1 MSTPHVDVNLY
12 ESAVVEDPYPLYE
25 RIRAAGRVVRNET
38 LNCWMIPGFADCTA
52 VLTDNGERFSPLNSD
67 PELITWF
74 DAPNMM
80 MVDGAEHF
88 RLRRCLAPVFSR
100 KSVACWERRV
110 TEVVDDLLAPL
121 VDGAEGFDLIADF
134 TTIPTVIVAEMLG
147 VPKERHQDFRQWSHL
162 IVSNLSF
169 GHEDSSRREQ
179 MRRAGDEVNAYLAD
193 EIERRR
199 RQPRDDLLTSM
210 LSMAELSDAEIRS
223 AAVLLLLAGYDTTA
237 KLMANCLVVLA
248 QHGEQRAVVAQNPAL
263 VPAAVEEV
271 LRWAGVSQMTP
282 RRVVTDTT
290 LADTDLRAGDTL
302 YLLHGAAN
310 RDPQRWPAPQQFDVR
325 REQKAHHGF
334 GFGTHVCIG
343 APLARLETRVAVE
356 RLLAIAPDYQL
367 RDIEY
372 GHSMFARGPD
382 RGRVAMTA
390 AAII

>member
-100 KSVACWERRV
+100 KSVARWERRV

-169 GHEDSSRREQ
+169 GHEDS
-179 MRRAGDEVNAYLAD
+179 
-193 EIERRR
+193 
-199 RQPRDDLLTSM
+199 
-210 LSMAELSDAEIRS
+210 
-223 AAVLLLLAGYDTTA
+223 
-237 KLMANCLVVLA
+237 
-248 QHGEQRAVVAQNPAL
+248 
-263 VPAAVEEV
+263 
-271 LRWAGVSQMTP
+271 
-282 RRVVTDTT
+282 
-290 LADTDLRAGDTL
+290 
-302 YLLHGAAN
+302 
-310 RDPQRWPAPQQFDVR
+310 
-325 REQKAHHGF
+325 
-334 GFGTHVCIG
+334 
-343 APLARLETRVAVE
+343 
-356 RLLAIAPDYQL
+356 
-367 RDIEY
+367 
-372 GHSMFARGPD
+372 
-382 RGRVAMTA
+382 
-390 AAII
+390 